1 MAALLA
7 QGQWKATLEVIHAL
21 KGCAATVG
29 ARRLMQR
36 CQLLEARL
44 KENPLLPVQNHLDEL
59 GSELQRLGQIR
70 QQPDSSCRSH
80 LRTPI

>member
-7 QGQWKATLEVIHAL
+7 QGQWKATLDVTHAL

-29 ARRLMQR
+29 ARSLMQR

-44 KENPLLPVQNHLDEL
+44 KENPLLPVRNNMDEL
-59 GSELQRLGQIR
+59 GCELTRLGQVR